1 MSSNA
6 GVFMRLAKLAA
17 LASLAV
23 LLMLLHSIAS
33 AQEPTGGSTPVATIA
48 ASTSEA
54 TPATPTPGGPTAT
67 PDLSIKTVVRIEVVD
82 PGPFNAGRE
91 FEARVLVDN
100 VDHMAGFSWAISY
113 DPKRLEPVKASGTG
127 GTVGPT
133 PALTLQGDQIKGRA
147 IGEFLSS
154 SARAS
159 GMFCA
164 GPAAQNNEVQS
175 TCVTN
180 NPPVCLGGPA
190 GPSGSGLLGA
200 VAFKSKGG
208 GKTTLTLSTSELV
221 ADDVE
226 QPCDPADLRTVSI
239 PNRQQNAEVVL
250 TGGNSSST
258 MLYIII
264 AVIVVVVGVGG
275 AGGYLWYRNRQP
287 TAGPP

>member
-1 MSSNA
+1 
-6 GVFMRLAKLAA
+6 MRLAKLAG
-17 LASLAV
+17 LASLPA
-23 LLMLLHSIAS
+23 LFLLLHSIVS
-33 AQEPTGGSTPVATIA
+33 AQEPPGGSTPVDTIA

-67 PDLSIKTVVRIEVVD
+67 PDLSIKTIVRIDVD
-82 PGPFNAGRE
+82 PGPFNAGQE
-91 FEARVLVDN
+91 FDARVMVDN
-100 VDHMAGFSWAISY
+100 VDHLAGFSWTIGY
-113 DPKRLEPVKASGTG
+113 DPKRLEPVKASGSW

-133 PALTLQGDQIKGRA
+133 PPLTLQGDSVKGRA
-147 IGEFLSS
+147 VGEFLST

-164 GPAAQNNEVQS
+164 GPAAQNNGVQT

-190 GPSGSGLLGA
+190 GPSGSGLLGT
-200 VAFKSKGG
+200 VTFKSKGG

-226 QPCDPADLRTVSI
+226 PPCDPTQVVQTIPI
-239 PNRQQNAEVVL
+239 PNRQQNADVLL
-250 TGGNSSST
+250 TGGDSSST
-258 MLYIII
+258 MLYVII

-275 AGGYLWYRNRQP
+275 GGGYLWYRNRQL
-287 TAGPP
+287 TARPP